1 MPLSDGF
8 TDIPPGKIAAI
19 ATILERTE
27 PPRPGEFTVEEKPGW
42 RFARVE
48 RPDFDWYVDLLRRV
62 GSDHLW
68 YQRLIQSEEAIA
80 TKIADPSTV
89 IHALFVDG
97 RAEGIAELDFPAYGV
112 AELVYFGVTPSLV
125 GKGAARFMMA
135 PLLDFAF
142 SAPVDRL
149 WLHTNT
155 IDHPRAIAFYRRFG
169 FEPVRQ
175 MLELADDPRLG
186 GLFSR
191 ETAPHVPMFPRD
203 DQK

>member
-27 PPRPGEFTVEEKPGW
+27 PPRPGEFAVEDRPGW

-48 RPDFDWYVDLLRRV
+48 RPDLDWYVDLLRRV
-62 GSDHLW
+62 GSHHLW
-68 YQRLIQSEEAIA
+68 YQRLIQGEEAIA
-80 TKIADPSTV
+80 RKIADPATV

-97 RAEGIAELDFPAYGV
+97 RAEGIAELDFPEDRV
-112 AELVYFGVTPSLV
+112 AELVYFGVTPGLV
-125 GKGAARFMMA
+125 GQGAARFMMA

-142 SAPVDRL
+142 AEPVDRL

-169 FEPVRQ
+169 FVPVRQ
-175 MLELADDPRLG
+175 MLELADDPRLT
-186 GLFSR
+186 GLFPR
-191 ETAPHVPMFPRD
+191 ETAPQVPLFPRPGEE
-203 DQK
+203 